1 MELYENIRKRRLQL
15 NMSQQELSELVG
27 YTSGKSMIAKI
38 ESGKVDL
45 TQSKIIEIAKALRI
59 TPGEL
64 MGWEDELTEENAD
77 FSIDMLDDPIFV
89 GYAKKLFSA
98 DDSIKKQVYNY
109 IDFLLREQSPD

>member
-64 MGWEDELTEENAD
+64 MGWEDELTEENAN
-77 FSIDMLDDPIFV
+77 FSVDMLGDPRFV
-89 GYAKKLFSA
+89 TYAKKIFYS
-98 DDSIKKQVYNY
+98 DYSKKEQIYNY